1 MEMKFNQS
9 DSTTGFTIVYENDDE
24 VSLAVFDDETNEAMY
39 VDLSIED
46 LALIAECI
54 NYILKKDAKKK

>member
-9 DSTTGFTIVYENDDE
+9 DSTTGFMIVYENDDE

-39 VDLSIED
+39 VDLPIED

-54 NYILKKDAKKK
+54 NYILKKDAKK

>member
-9 DSTTGFTIVYENDDE
+9 E
-24 VSLAVFDDETNEAMY
+24 AVFDDETNEAMY
-39 VDLSIED
+39 GDLPIED

-54 NYILKKDAKKK
+54 NYILKKDAKK

>member
-1 MEMKFNQS
+1 MEMRFNQS

-24 VSLAVFDDETNEAMY
+24 VSLAVFDDETNESMY
-39 VDLSIED
+39 VDLPIED

-54 NYILKKDAKKK
+54 NYILKKDAKK

>member
-39 VDLSIED
+39 VDLPIED

-54 NYILKKDAKKK
+54 NYILKKGAKK

>member
-1 MEMKFNQS
+1 MEMKFNKS

-39 VDLSIED
+39 VDLPIED

-54 NYILKKDAKKK
+54 NHILKKDAKK

>member
-9 DSTTGFTIVYENDDE
+9 DSTTGFTIIYENDDE

-39 VDLSIED
+39 VDLPIED

-54 NYILKKDAKKK
+54 NYILKKDAKK

>member
-39 VDLSIED
+39 IDLPIED

-54 NYILKKDAKKK
+54 NYILKKDAKK

>member
-1 MEMKFNQS
+1 MEIKFNQV
-9 DSTTGFTIVYENDDE
+9 DSTTGFTIVYENDDD

-39 VDLSIED
+39 VDLPIED

-54 NYILKKDAKKK
+54 NHILKKDAKK

>member
-1 MEMKFNQS
+1 MEMKFNQL
-9 DSTTGFTIVYENDDE
+9 DSTTGFAIVYENDDD

-39 VDLSIED
+39 VNLPIED

-54 NYILKKDAKKK
+54 NHILKKDAKK

>member
-1 MEMKFNQS
+1 MEMKFNKS
-9 DSTTGFTIVYENDDE
+9 DSTTGFTIIYENNDE

-39 VDLSIED
+39 VDLPIED

-54 NYILKKDAKKK
+54 NHILKKDAKK

>member
-39 VDLSIED
+39 VDLPIED

-54 NYILKKDAKKK
+54 NYILKKDATK

>member
-39 VDLSIED
+39 VDLPIED

-54 NYILKKDAKKK
+54 NYILKKDAKK

>member
-39 VDLSIED
+39 VDLPIED
-46 LALIAECI
+46 LALIA
-54 NYILKKDAKKK
+54 

>member
-1 MEMKFNQS
+1 MEMRFNQS

-39 VDLSIED
+39 VDLPIED

-54 NYILKKDAKKK
+54 NYILKKDAKK